1 MKDTTNLLDH
11 NQWVADYD
19 ETPNVFIC
27 GSGMKVYVTNNY
39 SSIGESSFKIVKT
52 GTTQVWAEV
61 RQNSTATSFIGTI
74 DVYNPFENG
83 ALILVITYSDNS
95 QSSTSVGIASSDD
108 LQTVS
113 ASINAVSGK
122 TVSKI
127 ALRVS
132 LNNAYV
138 DNLRLTL

>member
-19 ETPNVFIC
+19 ETPNGFIC
-27 GSGMKVYVTNNY
+27 GSGMKVYATNNY
-39 SSIGESSFKIVKT
+39 SSIGESSFKLVQT

-61 RQNSTATSFIGTI
+61 RQNSTADSFTGTI
-74 DVYNPFENG
+74 DVYTPFENG
-83 ALILVITYSDNS
+83 SLMLVITYSDNS
-95 QSSTSVGIASSDD
+95 QSSTNVVIFSSDD

-127 ALRVS
+127 SLRIS

>member
-1 MKDTTNLLDH
+1 VKDNNNLLDH

-19 ETPNVFIC
+19 ETPNGFIC
-27 GSGMKVYVTNNY
+27 GRGMKVYYNNNY

-52 GTTQVWAEV
+52 GTTQLWAEV

-83 ALILVITYSDNS
+83 SLMLVITYSDNS
-95 QSSTSVGIASSDD
+95 QSSTSVGIAVSGD

-113 ASINAVSGK
+113 ASINAVSDK
-122 TVSKI
+122 TVSEI
-127 ALRVS
+127 ALRVV